1 MGSGQEDDSVS
12 LAKRSI
18 DRFLGVIA
26 KPKQTFEGIA
36 QKPVPLMG
44 LLIFGIA
51 LALSVGITF
60 YVFSYKIHLSN
71 SLQLPA
77 PDPVGAYGG
86 LVAPG
91 VATADYAAMATQNVT
106 FRLLF
111 LLVVVGVAWLVAQV
125 FKTKQSTFTTM
136 LSAVGYAFAVMILG
150 AAIVTPLSLIYPEQN
165 TQISQVTYEGA
176 VLSEVSLRGTFFH
189 AATTGEPA
197 PILSD
202 LNNSRVNV
210 SRLVSDHLKASEVES
225 ILTGLVLEN
234 VTVGGLS
241 LKGNITVDK
250 AVLSSIETEDWSGRL
265 AVINAST
272 ALTSFGV
279 IRDGKNYTWDQNR
292 ALETGDGWS
301 PLLPAPGV
309 VDVLLWFIPLGL
321 RLWVIGLGSVAM
333 YGIYGVGVP
342 TDHSALARAA
352 ALLKLIVAPAVIVL
366 VSLLLL
372 PDMLFSPY

>member
-1 MGSGQEDDSVS
+1 MGSSQEDDSAS
-12 LAKRSI
+12 FAK
-18 DRFLGVIA
+18 RFLGVIA

-36 QKPVPLMG
+36 QKPIPLMG

-51 LALSVGITF
+51 LALSVGITL

-91 VATADYAAMATQNVT
+91 VATADYTAIATQNVT

-111 LLVVVGVAWLVAQV
+111 LVVVVGVAWLVAQV

-136 LSAVGYAFAVMILG
+136 LSAVSYAFAVMILG

-176 VLSEVSLRGTFFH
+176 VLSEVSLSGTFFH
-189 AATTGEPA
+189 AATAGEPT
-197 PILSD
+197 PILSN

-210 SRLVSDHLKASEVES
+210 SRLVSGHLNASELES
-225 ILTGLVLEN
+225 TLTGLVLEN

-250 AVLSSIETEDWSGRL
+250 AVLTSIETEDWSDRL
-265 AVINAST
+265 TVINAST

-279 IRDGKNYTWDQNR
+279 IRDGKNYAWDRNR

-301 PLLPAPGV
+301 PPLPEAGV
-309 VDVLLWFIPLGL
+309 VDVLFWFVPLGL

-333 YGIYGVGVP
+333 HGVYGVGVP
-342 TDHSALARAA
+342 TDKSALARGT
-352 ALLKLIVAPAVIVL
+352 ALLKLSVAPVVIVL
-366 VSLLLL
+366 LSLLLIPNL
-372 PDMLFSPY
+372 LFSPY